1 MAIQLGILAARA
13 ALAARKANKAKQ
25 TYTKTRKLRKEDKKA
40 EKEGAKII
48 FKDRYGSKKN
58 YIKGTTKAFFT
69 PVKGSKISAGEALA
83 GSVAA
88 QAGAGTAVNKY
99 KKKKGKK

>member
-1 MAIQLGILAARA
+1 MAIQLGIAAARA
-13 ALAARKANKAKQ
+13 AKAYKGFKKA
-25 TYTKTRKLRKEDKKA
+25 RKLRKEDKKA

-88 QAGAGTAVNKY
+88 QAGAVTAVNKY